1 MPQPKSKYPQ
11 VSNWLEHVRV
21 LSVDIGPRGS
31 TREGERKGA
40 EYAQAQFQKIGLKPI
55 WESFQSARSIFLPH
69 LIGCGLILTAFI
81 IYPLGGRISA
91 FISALLTILALV
103 SELQELGFQD
113 NLYRRIIPK
122 GESQNVHVVIPSAGE
137 HKQDLVLVGHL
148 DSQRTP
154 FIFRSPSHVKA
165 YDKLTTLI
173 FITFILQALL
183 YTLSIFFAWTWV
195 WYATIPTAICALL
208 LAAICI
214 EADSTPFTAGAND
227 NATAAGMVLTL
238 AEHFTKNPLQNTR
251 VFAVCTG
258 CEEVQHYGMIDFY
271 KRHRGEMKD
280 PKAVVFEM
288 LGCAGPAWLTKEGI
302 IVPFKADANLVSIM
316 ERLAAEHPEWGAFPA
331 SVSGGNTEMADAL
344 RFKVPAITI
353 FGMTRDG
360 VAPYWHQQADTF
372 DKMDTN
378 VMERTWDLITALI
391 QKIDA

>member
-1 MPQPKSKYPQ
+1 MSQPASKYPQ

-21 LSVDIGPRGS
+21 LSVDIGARGS

-55 WESFQSARSIFLPH
+55 WETFQSALSIFHPH
-69 LIGCGLILTAFI
+69 LIGSGLILAAFI
-81 IYPLGGRISA
+81 IHPLGGQISA
-91 FISALLTILALV
+91 IISALLTILVLV

-122 GESQNVHVVIPSAGE
+122 GESQNVFAVIPPSGE
-137 HKQDLVLVGHL
+137 HKQDLILVGHL

-154 FIFRSPSHVKA
+154 FIFRSPAHVKI
-165 YDKLTTLI
+165 YDKFTTLI
-173 FITFILQALL
+173 FITFIIQAVL
-183 YTLSIFFAWTWV
+183 YTLSIFFTWTWI
-195 WYATIPTAICALL
+195 WLATTPTAICAFL
-208 LAAICI
+208 LAAICY

-227 NATAAGMVLTL
+227 NATAVGMVLSL
-238 AEHFTKNPLQNTR
+238 AEQFTKNPLRNTR

-271 KRHRGEMKD
+271 ERHRAEMKD

-302 IVPFKADANLVSIM
+302 IVPFKADANLVKIM
-316 ERLAAEHPEWGAFPA
+316 EHLASEHPEWGAYPA

-344 RFKVPAITI
+344 RYKVPAITI
-353 FGMTRDG
+353 FGLTKDG
-360 VAPYWHQQADTF
+360 IAPYWHQQADTF

-378 VMERTWDLITALI
+378 VMERTWDLTNALI
-391 QKIDA
+391 QKIDD